1 MLLGF
6 TISGVFRMC
15 EGAGSI
21 ETEVPQWGPAQRE
34 GARAQDP
41 CPVNTP
47 LSTIQRRL
55 CSRLHV
61 VLILVGFSVPLDIL

>member
-34 GARAQDP
+34 GARAQAP
-41 CPVNTP
+41 PRRKYAAVYNPATSL
-47 LSTIQRRL
+47 LSAS
-55 CSRLHV
+55 CCADSSRV
-61 VLILVGFSVPLDIL
+61 